1 MNVKYYF
8 TCVKHHFTTHA
19 ILVGSVARGKNRTN
33 SDHAN
38 TKYEV
43 ELQAVIK
50 KRGSKDL
57 AKYEVVATN
66 ISMVMAAIDSQAR
79 VGAALNLL

>member
-1 MNVKYYF
+1 MQTAV
-8 TCVKHHFTTHA
+8 
-19 ILVGSVARGKNRTN
+19 S

-38 TKYEV
+38 TKYEA
-43 ELQAVIK
+43 ELQSVIK
-50 KRGSKDL
+50 KHGFKDL

-79 VGAALNLL
+79 RRGGFEPPPSGRD